1 MQLRFEHDT
10 DGGNYVVWLEGDDS
24 GRPAGLISCRDQGPA
39 RDLAH
44 GGASRPAGARNRG
57 QAHRHAIS
65 DIREAGLELIPGCPY
80 IHDYVVRHPEDQELC
95 LPPGARP
102 TASDPPPD
110 PGRCRSTTKV

>member
-24 GRPAGLISCRDQGPA
+24 GRPAGLISYRDQGAA

-44 GGASRPAGARNRG
+44 TEVRPDLQGQGIAGKLTAY
-57 QAHRHAIS
+57 AIS

-80 IHDYVVRHPEDQELC
+80 IHDYVVRHPEDQEFVPAAWRAANGL
-95 LPPGARP
+95 
-102 TASDPPPD
+102 
-110 PGRCRSTTKV
+110 